1 MTVNLLFHSQ
11 SQNISVNVKK
21 RPPYNEQSCVD
32 ACVSALDIRTCEG
45 Y

>member
-32 ACVSALDIRTCEG
+32 ALDIRTCEG
-45 Y
+45 YVLEF